1 MLGAW
6 AWKVRKDY
14 RNKKLAQ
21 WKVDRLEKLE
31 ILWKVDQQ
39 TAKWHALLHEAR
51 RYKVYLKLINS
62 FMTPWSLVVSDLP
75 SILFYEP
82 TQ

>member
-1 MLGAW
+1 MFGFCKFVELLGLWQVWDNPVLGAW

-51 RYKVYLKLINS
+51 RYKVYLK
-62 FMTPWSLVVSDLP
+62 
-75 SILFYEP
+75 P
-82 TQ
+82 TIHL